1 MVGKIYGMSIVDCVE
16 VKQLVSLIFGERLS
30 RKHIQILMEVRKS
43 SGLFQVGDRRKE
55 EEEYSSVKK

>member
-1 MVGKIYGMSIVDCVE
+1 MVGKIYGDEYCRLRRGETI
-16 VKQLVSLIFGERLS
+16 SLIFGERLS